1 MQLVGK
7 SFSIDEFKS
16 YVEGVTFNGWT
27 PKFVVVHNTSSPTQA
42 LYKSW
47 HDRKGWTIEQWLK
60 NLASYYAGLGWNG
73 CPHLFV
79 AYDRICVLNDLR
91 YRGTHSPSWNA
102 FSWGV
107 ETVAEFESEVFSG
120 GVKDNLIAALAI
132 LHNRIG
138 LNPADYKLGVRGLHF
153 HKEDIKTTHR
163 NCPGRNLYKSLL
175 VDDVVAYM
183 NKGEVSHAD
192 IPEAVHTADSSI
204 LTQEEAISNTWLQ
217 EQLNISLGT
226 HLKIDGIIGEQT
238 KLAVRKFQY
247 NHNLKVDGIAGPLT
261 RLELLKINRGR
272 LL

>member
-1 MQLVGK
+1 
-7 SFSIDEFKS
+7 
-16 YVEGVTFNGWT
+16 
-27 PKFVVVHNTSSPTQA
+27 
-42 LYKSW
+42 
-47 HDRKGWTIEQWLK
+47 
-60 NLASYYAGLGWNG
+60 
-73 CPHLFV
+73 
-79 AYDRICVLNDLR
+79 
-91 YRGTHSPSWNA
+91 
-102 FSWGV
+102 
-107 ETVAEFESEVFSG
+107 
-120 GVKDNLIAALAI
+120 
-132 LHNRIG
+132 
-138 LNPADYKLGVRGLHF
+138 
-153 HKEDIKTTHR
+153 
-163 NCPGRNLYKSLL
+163 LL